1 MAGLK
6 PCPYTR
12 KSLDIVTHGILAWVL
27 ARGFFSRRGKGLA
40 VGMVL
45 AGTLADLDG
54 ISAWFGPNAY
64 LHWHRTYTHSL
75 VGSLLVAAIGTVVAL
90 RLSTKQGDTESAR
103 NDNKKV
109 VTNIALAI
117 AVAVIAH
124 LLMDLGQSDGVTLL
138 WPLASTRY
146 AADILP
152 GVDAWILAL
161 LILGIVVPE
170 LFRLVGSEIG
180 AKDKNPRG
188 RNGARVVVALILIYG
203 GARYVLHTQAV
214 SELDAHAYKGES
226 PRRVGAF
233 ADALSVFTWHGVA
246 ETRSLMCTMEAAVGP
261 GQQFDAQAAYCQH
274 KPESSAALELA
285 EKTGAAREFLRVA
298 RFPKA
303 TVEKREDGYEV
314 LIRAVQNEG
323 ESEIRQ
329 RLAARIVL
337 DEKVRVTEEEL
348 VWAKDL
354 GRRQ

>member
-1 MAGLK
+1 M
-6 PCPYTR
+6 
-12 KSLDIVTHGILAWVL
+12 LAWVL
-27 ARGFFSRRGKGLA
+27 ARGFFPRGGRAVA

-45 AGTLADLDG
+45 AGTLADFDG
-54 ISAWFGPNAY
+54 ISAWIGPSAY

-75 VGSLLVAAIGTVVAL
+75 PGTLLIVAMGTLIAL
-90 RLSTKQGDTESAR
+90 RLSKQPKDKGTFSSGDSKMIAG
-103 NDNKKV
+103 V
-109 VTNIALAI
+109 ALAI
-117 AVAVIAH
+117 AVAVMAH
-124 LLMDLGQSDGVTLL
+124 LLMDLGQPDGVTLL
-138 WPLASTRY
+138 WPLVSTRF

-152 GVDAWILAL
+152 GVDAWILGL

-188 RNGARVVVALILIYG
+188 RNGARVALGLILIYVV
-203 GARYVLHTQAV
+203 ARYVLHTNAV
-214 SELDAHAYKGES
+214 AELDAHAYKGES

-246 ETRSLMCTMEAAVGP
+246 ETQSLMCTAEVAVGP
-261 GQQFDAQAAYCQH
+261 GRQFDAEAANCQH
-274 KPESSAALELA
+274 KPEPSAALEMA

-303 TVEKREDGYEV
+303 TVEKNQDGYEV
-314 LIRAVQNEG
+314 LIRAVQNPG

-329 RLAARIVL
+329 RVAARILL

-348 VWAKDL
+348 VWANEL
-354 GRRQ
+354 GRR